1 MCDAKKAEKLKSEA
15 NERDEGELQ
24 RTGQPLCIYE
34 IYNGAGLW
42 PFLHH
47 GSLYRA
53 LSVSTKSRSL
63 RSDDVDAVG
72 RLSILNESYYRDIL
86 LEMGGMFSI
95 ANRVDNV
102 HKRPWIGF
110 QSWRAA
116 ATKEI
121 AGKDDILN
129 AGSCKKRPYSNILE
143 HLDYLFSNAIE
154 SNPEDYHALY
164 NWALSELNIHIQTK
178 APAGEPSTAAAPPKV
193 SIAVIG
199 EGIPVSAPSTA
210 PVSVPAPSV
219 NPT

>member
-1 MCDAKKAEKLKSEA
+1 MFLYIHQIPCCQFLFPNYQENGNGIWFSGETDNRDAKKAERLKSKA
-15 NERDEGELQ
+15 NERDERELE

-34 IYNGAGLW
+34 IYNGVGAW

-47 GSLYRA
+47 GSLYRG
-53 LSVSTKSRSL
+53 LSVSTKSRRL

-116 ATKEI
+116 ARKTEI
-121 AGKDDILN
+121 KTYDDVCYKI
-129 AGSCKKRPYSNILE
+129 AKVKI
-143 HLDYLFSNAIE
+143 
-154 SNPEDYHALY
+154 
-164 NWALSELNIHIQTK
+164 
-178 APAGEPSTAAAPPKV
+178 PS
-193 SIAVIG
+193 
-199 EGIPVSAPSTA
+199 
-210 PVSVPAPSV
+210 
-219 NPT
+219 